1 MINFNYE
8 TNFRLTNEAAI
19 VSWIEEVIKKEAH
32 VLGDV
37 SYIFC
42 DDNYLLNLNITYLDH
57 DTLTDIISFD
67 TTEGSCVNGDIFI
80 SIERVKEN
88 AKIFNVSFQEE
99 LHRVM
104 IHGILHY
111 LGYNDKLEEEQSEMT
126 RMEEESLLL
135 LKV

>member
-8 TNFRLTNEAAI
+8 TNFRLTNEVAI